1 MELLQTSGV
10 TSLSKA
16 KDRSDQ
22 FGQQSNQI
30 SEISRQARLI
40 VDALEAQAE
49 EKKANAHEA
58 ITKSQQAYDL
68 AKNSFALQS
77 NIRFDF

>member
-1 MELLQTSGV
+1 MELLLTSGV
-10 TSLSKA
+10 SSLSKA

-30 SEISRQARLI
+30 SEISREARLI
-40 VDALEAQAE
+40 ADKLEEQADAKKIHAQ
-49 EKKANAHEA
+49 EA

-68 AKNSFALQS
+68 AKNTFALQS
-77 NIRFDF
+77 NIR